1 MIMRKNLW
9 QTAGALICAA
19 TALFI
24 TTQDCGAVDQTFE
37 LIQTETAVYSN
48 VTVTTKS
55 KEYIVIQHASG
66 LTSLKVAELPPDLHE
81 ALGYGTSKSTKKNG
95 LTLTAKA
102 KEMAGTIS
110 TEQFKQAWNKHS
122 QGGSP
127 AEMFAKLDKKILFT
141 VLGVFAA
148 VYLFFCFCA
157 SLICKK
163 AGKPGGLLVWLPVLQ
178 YIPLLRAARMSPLWL
193 LAMFVP
199 LLNIVAHILWSFKIA
214 GVRGQGIFTAIFLIL
229 PTYPL
234 AFMYLAFAGGAS
246 PDGES
251 DELNPAPTKLS
262 LGRA

>member
-1 MIMRKNLW
+1 MQKNFW
-9 QTAGALICAA
+9 QTAGALICVV

-24 TTQDCGAVDQTFE
+24 IPRDCRAVDQKFE
-37 LIQTETAVYSN
+37 LIQTETGVYSN

-55 KEYIVIQHASG
+55 KDYIVIQHASG
-66 LTSLKVAELPPDLHE
+66 LTSLKVADLPPDLHE
-81 ALGYGTSKSTKKNG
+81 ALGYGVSKSTKKNG
-95 LTLTAKA
+95 LTITAKA
-102 KEMAGTIS
+102 KAMAGTIS
-110 TEQFKQAWNKHS
+110 TEQFKQAWSKHS

-127 AEMFAKLDKKILFT
+127 AEIFKKIDKKILFT
-141 VLGVFAA
+141 VLGAFAA

-163 AGKPGGLLVWLPVLQ
+163 SGKPGGVLVWLPVLQ

-193 LAMFVP
+193 LAMFIP
-199 LLNIVAHILWSFKIA
+199 LLNIVAHIMWSFKIA

-251 DELNPAPTKLS
+251 DELNSAPTKLS